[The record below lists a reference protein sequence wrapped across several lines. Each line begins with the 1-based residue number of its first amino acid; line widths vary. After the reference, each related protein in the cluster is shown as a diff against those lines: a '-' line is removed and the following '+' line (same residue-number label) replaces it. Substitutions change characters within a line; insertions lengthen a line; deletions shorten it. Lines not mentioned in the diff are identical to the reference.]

1 MGPRRNIEAMRQVQ
15 IERWSFRAALAL
27 GFCVTLGLWL
37 YTGYAFAARIEAVRR
52 DSAEIA
58 SRYMRA
64 QELLSTVRLQV
75 LRTAVR
81 VRDALLNPDPGAGLG
96 TSLAVAARHALE
108 RGAGGMLVLLA
119 DMPLVSSAYVR
130 RLAGRRAPAATRQP
144 DGRAGVPALLDGPLI
159 AEAAEL
165 TGDRGAAPLLR
176 RAALL
181 DPPPGMLQD
190 VDTAEDRV
198 EVERQLLA
206 RHVTGSPA
214 RLTAIRSISPSRKV

>member
-1 MGPRRNIEAMRQVQ
+1 M
-15 IERWSFRAALAL
+15 
-27 GFCVTLGLWL
+27 
-37 YTGYAFAARIEAVRR
+37 
-52 DSAEIA
+52 AEICVA
-58 SRYMRA
+58 
-64 QELLSTVRLQV
+64 V
-75 LRTAVR
+75 LA
-81 VRDALLNPDPGAGLG
+81 AGLG
-96 TSLAVAARHALE
+96 TRFGGGKLDVSCAGKPLGRWALDAVAGAGLKPGLLVTGRDGVDFGHDWTTLINAQPEVGLGGSLALAAGVALANGNGAL
-108 RGAGGMLVLLA
+108 LVLLA

-190 VDTAEDRV
+190 VDTPEDLV